1 MFHGIIAPFI
11 SLTILISVCFNVL
24 FSLLHCLGF
33 LRILFLSYKR
43 PESLMAFV
51 KCLLI
56 LPLCYIQECEFH
68 PRPHFLPH
76 LYTCLTSIWCF
87 SCWVSPTF
95 LYINQLDSWLHPRQ
109 ALDTLWS
116 TKSFAICLTALWLP
130 KFLFA
135 VTYRFM
141 PFISSFS
148 DISLHRD
155 TDKYICSMSFSTRSL
170 LICFSNPESL
180 KICFPKHYLKP
191 FLSQSLL
198 YLHPVY
204 IICSLWSM
212 EQCFSSGVRRNGDIK
227 RKKKIHL
234 RSPHT
239 RGY

>member
-1 MFHGIIAPFI
+1 MFYSPF
-11 SLTILISVCFNVL
+11 
-24 FSLLHCLGF
+24 LHCLGF
-33 LRILFLSYKR
+33 FFSVIRGR
-43 PESLMAFV
+43 ESLMAFV

-76 LYTCLTSIWCF
+76 LYPGLISIWCF
-87 SCWVSPTF
+87 SFWVSPMF
-95 LYINQLDSWLHPRQ
+95 LYVNQLGSWLHPHQ
-109 ALDTLWS
+109 ALDSLCF

-170 LICFSNPESL
+170 LICFSNLESL

-191 FLSQSLL
+191 FLSQSRF
-198 YLHPVY
+198 YFHPVY

-212 EQCFSSGVRRNGDIK
+212 EQCFSSGVKRNGDIK
-227 RKKKIHL
+227 RKKQFI
-234 RSPHT
+234 
-239 RGY
+239 